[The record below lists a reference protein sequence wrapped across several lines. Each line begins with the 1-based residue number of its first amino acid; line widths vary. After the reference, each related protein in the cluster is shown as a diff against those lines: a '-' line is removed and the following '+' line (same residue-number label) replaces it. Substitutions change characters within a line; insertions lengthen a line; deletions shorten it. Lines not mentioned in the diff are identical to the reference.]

1 MFTNFVTELTFFILV
16 FTRVKGL
23 DQDDKPIFEYVPVIS
38 TNIVMMVPTVLL
50 RAPYGSKTM
59 YETKVSPAVRGK
71 FATTIQRDME
81 AKTSCQSFKLRGSSI
96 SRTHAS
102 CRHILV
108 SNDHFF

>member
-1 MFTNFVTELTFFILV
+1 MQSRLCPPNATDSVQQSAQYATELTFFILV

-59 YETKVSPAVRGK
+59 FESKVSPAVREK
-71 FATTIQRDME
+71 FATTIQRDYGGKNVLPE
-81 AKTSCQSFKLRGSSI
+81 F
-96 SRTHAS
+96 
-102 CRHILV
+102 
-108 SNDHFF
+108 